1 MQQELLEIL
10 GLLAVLIIVSVLM
23 IYFDKEIDDDR
34 K

>member
-1 MQQELLEIL
+1 MQQEFLEIL

-23 IYFDKEIDDDR
+23 IIFDKEMDDDR

>member
-1 MQQELLEIL
+1 MQQEFLEIL

>member
-1 MQQELLEIL
+1 MQQEFLEIL

-23 IYFDKEIDDDR
+23 IIFDKEIDDDR